1 MAKPTKD
8 KVSEDLERGKLPRGA
23 MRFVDNQCSSSVFG
37 KDGDETPKLDMTIY
51 TGGIIKGHWYW
62 DDLAIDLGGLS
73 FQSKKTPILENHD
86 TSKKIAFAKNIM
98 VSKEFGVKVDPDKT
112 TFVDTEESREF
123 QKLSKEGFP
132 YQASISV
139 NPSEIQRLGKGETA
153 EVNGFTMKGPDA
165 TIFRKAVVNE
175 GSVCVFGWDNKTQ
188 SSAFSKE
195 EVDVDIDI
203 IGNMSEG
210 EATPKE
216 ENVEI
221 KETELN
227 SNSKEEGQM
236 EKKTLVE
243 LEKDYPELLASVRK
257 DAGDAVEAKFKV
269 EKEGLERQIEEG
281 EAKTAILE
289 KKDAIRTAKELK
301 LDADSIF
308 MVAFNASDVSECFSV
323 RARNMLKHDKFVK
336 DDILDVELWNE
347 ACKSEILSW
356 EEDGATDTVMGGG
369 KFSLKDVD
377 NDATD
382 LAKEEKEDEAIAD
395 FLLGD
400 FDTKKGGE

>member
-269 EKEGLERQIEEG
+269 EKEGLELQIEEG

-308 MVAFNASDVSECFSV
+308 MVAFNASDVPEHLFDKV
-323 RARNMLKHDKFVK
+323 IAMLNHNKFVT
-336 DDILDVELWNE
+336 DEVLDVKLWKE
-347 ACKSEILSW
+347 ACVAEILSW
-356 EEDGATDTVMGGG
+356 ETAGVTDTVMGGG
-369 KFSLKDVD
+369 NFSLKDVD
-377 NDATD
+377 SDATD
-382 LAKEEKEDEAIAD
+382 LKKEEEGDDATANS
-395 FLLGD
+395 LLSLIGNE
-400 FDTKKGGE
+400 KGGE

>member
-1 MAKPTKD
+1 
-8 KVSEDLERGKLPRGA
+8 

-37 KDGDETPKLDMTIY
+37 KDDEDALKLDMTIY
-51 TGGIIKGHWYW
+51 SGGIIKNHWYW
-62 DDLAIDLGGLS
+62 DNLAIDLEGLS
-73 FQSKKTPILENHD
+73 FQSKKIPILENHD
-86 TSKKIAFAKNIM
+86 TSKKIAFSEDIL
-98 VSKEFGVKVDPDKT
+98 VGKEFGVKVNPDKT
-112 TFVDTEESREF
+112 TFLDTTVSLDF
-123 QKLSKEGFP
+123 QRDSKKGFP
-132 YQASISV
+132 FQASISV

-269 EKEGLERQIEEG
+269 EKEGLELQIEEG

-308 MVAFNASDVSECFSV
+308 MVAFNASDVPEHLFDKV
-323 RARNMLKHDKFVK
+323 IAMLNHNKFVT
-336 DDILDVELWNE
+336 DEVLDVKLWKE
-347 ACKSEILSW
+347 ACVAEILSW
-356 EEDGATDTVMGGG
+356 ETAGVTDTVMGGG
-369 KFSLKDVD
+369 NFSLKDVD
-377 NDATD
+377 SDATD
-382 LAKEEKEDEAIAD
+382 LKKEEEGDDATANS
-395 FLLGD
+395 LLSLIGNE
-400 FDTKKGGE
+400 KGGE